1 MTRGGILDFTRM
13 AASALSRQQ
22 RSTAVHGILRASIGV
37 ALTYFQ
43 GTTPMRVSA
52 RSVYCL
58 TLLDSRSISGSIH
71 HPLLSITKMEGCQ
84 DKSPPFPGMVAHA
97 EKSAVMARKIRVC
110 SSLLA
115 SVFFVMPAAAQ
126 TPGAE
131 LDEVSKPTASAGTK
145 VSASEPHEVPGPAIT
160 SLIFAAG
167 YHAVAPQVM

>member
-1 MTRGGILDFTRM
+1 MV
-13 AASALSRQQ
+13 SALSG
-22 RSTAVHGILRASIGV
+22 TSIG
-37 ALTYFQ
+37 ATLTHFK
-43 GTTPMRVSA
+43 GSTPMRVSA
-52 RSVYCL
+52 NCAYKKSCMSDFIPVSV
-58 TLLDSRSISGSIH
+58 SSAR
-71 HPLLSITKMEGCQ
+71 PLLGFSDVHGCRHQ
-84 DKSPPFPGMVAHA
+84 APASPGMDIRA
-97 EKSAVMARKIRVC
+97 EKSAVMARRVRVC
-110 SSLLA
+110 FLLA